1 MIVLGLEGTAH
12 TFGSGLVDE
21 SRILS
26 SITATYKPKKGG
38 IHPKEAAV
46 FLAENAHSVI
56 SRSMNESSLS
66 IKDVDLIAFSMGP
79 GLGPSLR
86 VVATAARSLS
96 IKYSVPIIGVN
107 HPMGHIEIGRFVSG
121 AYDPVMLYVS
131 GGNTQVI
138 AHMDGRYRV
147 FGETID
153 IGLGNMLDKFARD
166 IGIPFPGGPVI
177 EKLALSGE
185 KLIDLPYSV
194 KGMNTSFSGIYTAA
208 KNALSK
214 GARKEDV
221 CFSIQETAFAMLVEV
236 TERALDYLGKKE
248 ILLAGGVAMNNRLRS
263 MFKMMGEETGSTA
276 YLTEPKYCMDNG
288 AMIARAGYLLY
299 KSGIRN
305 ELSDTGIRQ
314 RYRIDEV
321 AAPWINSSWN
331 KITMMGAE
339 SVISLGKYLTRDA
352 VIKKRQKKGYR
363 EPNLD
368 QYLRT
373 ARMKNE
379 SAIEIRLS
387 HSVRTPIIYSVNFTD
402 MEITMER
409 INGESLRDMLAREV
423 NNDRIIESL
432 AKTVAKMHAA
442 GISHGDLTTG
452 NIMLTDRDE
461 ICIIDA
467 SMGKLNAEMEDLSQD
482 LFLLRESFHGMHA
495 SLTGLW
501 DSFVKN
507 YVLFFPP
514 GKEIVDYLN
523 KIDARRRYV

>member
-1 MIVLGLEGTAH
+1 
-12 TFGSGLVDE
+12 
-21 SRILS
+21 
-26 SITATYKPKKGG
+26 
-38 IHPKEAAV
+38 
-46 FLAENAHSVI
+46 
-56 SRSMNESSLS
+56 MNESSLS

-96 IKYSVPIIGVN
+96 IKYSIPIIGVN

-248 ILLAGGVAMNNRLRS
+248 ILLAGGVAMNKRLRS
-263 MFKMMGEETGSTA
+263 MFKMMGHPETECQYPWRIYLA
-276 YLTEPKYCMDNG
+276 YCPG
-288 AMIARAGYLLY
+288 RYLLSHRKHDIFLPSEQLPVY
-299 KSGIRN
+299 C
-305 ELSDTGIRQ
+305 
-314 RYRIDEV
+314 
-321 AAPWINSSWN
+321 
-331 KITMMGAE
+331 
-339 SVISLGKYLTRDA
+339 
-352 VIKKRQKKGYR
+352 
-363 EPNLD
+363 
-368 QYLRT
+368 LRT
-373 ARMKNE
+373 HTA
-379 SAIEIRLS
+379 
-387 HSVRTPIIYSVNFTD
+387 
-402 MEITMER
+402 
-409 INGESLRDMLAREV
+409 
-423 NNDRIIESL
+423 
-432 AKTVAKMHAA
+432 
-442 GISHGDLTTG
+442 
-452 NIMLTDRDE
+452 
-461 ICIIDA
+461 
-467 SMGKLNAEMEDLSQD
+467 
-482 LFLLRESFHGMHA
+482 
-495 SLTGLW
+495 
-501 DSFVKN
+501 
-507 YVLFFPP
+507 
-514 GKEIVDYLN
+514 
-523 KIDARRRYV
+523 